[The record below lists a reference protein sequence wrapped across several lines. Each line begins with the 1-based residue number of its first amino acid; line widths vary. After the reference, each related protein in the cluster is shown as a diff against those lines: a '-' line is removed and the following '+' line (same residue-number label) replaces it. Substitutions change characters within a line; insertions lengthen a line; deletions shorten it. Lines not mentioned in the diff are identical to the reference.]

1 MRKLTHNLLA
11 KIIAVFLITIT
22 FFGTIF
28 MAGSVVLV
36 YATGGYEG
44 TAEYAKADVAE
55 SLLYNYAGD
64 IGNVYRAGLDPFERY
79 ENANFWFEVYSED
92 GKLIGSNYDGGEY
105 FTVVK
110 APVVYSFTEKIDSD
124 GSVHLEE
131 EYVSVML
138 YAKQTPTR
146 TDHLSN
152 AYWLINTAFNL
163 QWLFILLTAVGII
176 LFFALATF
184 LMCSAGRYAGEDK
197 PRLSNFD
204 KFPFDILT
212 VGYLVVFMA
221 EYVVLDALYHR
232 SIIFLVAFGV
242 FFFVDFLLLL
252 LYAYTLAARI
262 KTGTLFTGTVIYK
275 MVVGLYRII
284 KRLFQRCIYILR
296 RIPLIWKTV
305 LIVSIVFVM
314 EYLCIILFQFDT
326 FMQIFTWFVSRC
338 FIIPAVLLIAIG
350 FKRLQAGSQKIAN
363 GNIDYKINTDNML
376 FDFKALG
383 ENLNNINSG
392 MKKAVDEQMK
402 SERFKTELITNVS
415 HDIKTPLTSII
426 NYVDLIKKED
436 CDNEKIKEYTEVLDR
451 QSSRLKKL
459 VDDLVEASKA
469 SSGVLA
475 VDMKPCEIGVLL
487 SQTAGEY
494 EEKLK
499 KAGLELVLTQPE
511 TSVTIM
517 ADGRHL
523 WRIFDNLMNNVCKY
537 SLPSSRVYLTL
548 EEQNGNAVVTF
559 KNISKTPLNIT
570 SDELMERF
578 VRGDSSRN
586 TEGSGLGLSITK
598 SLTELQ
604 KGKFDLTVDGD
615 LFKATLTFKI

>member
-1 MRKLTHNLLA
+1 MRKLTHSLMA
-11 KIIAVFLITIT
+11 KIIATFLITIT

-28 MAGSVVLV
+28 MAGSVVVV

-44 TAEYAKADVAE
+44 TAEYAKAEVAE

-79 ENANFWFEVYSED
+79 ENANFWFEVYDED
-92 GKLIGSNYDGGEY
+92 GKLMGSNYDGGEY
-105 FTVVK
+105 ITVVK
-110 APVVYSFTEKIDSD
+110 TPVLYSFDEIWDND
-124 GSVHLEE
+124 GVVHLEE
-131 EYVSVML
+131 EYVTVTL
-138 YAKQTPTR
+138 YAKETPTR

-152 AYWLINTAFNL
+152 AYWLINTAFKL
-163 QWLFILLTAVGII
+163 QWLFVLLTVVGVI

-184 LMCSAGRYAGEDK
+184 LMCSAGRYAGEEK
-197 PRLSNFD
+197 PRPNNFD

-212 VGYLVVFMA
+212 MGYILVFVA
-221 EYVVLDALYHR
+221 EYVVLGALYRR

-252 LYAYTLAARI
+252 LYAYTFAARV
-262 KTGTLFTGTVIYK
+262 KTATLFTGTVIYK
-275 MVVGLYRII
+275 IITGLFRIS

-296 RIPLIWKTV
+296 RIPLVWKTT
-305 LIVSIVFVM
+305 IVVSVIFIL
-314 EYLCIILFQFDT
+314 EYICIILFQFDT
-326 FMQIFTWFVSRC
+326 YMTILAWFMSRC
-338 FIIPAVLLIAIG
+338 FIIPAVLLIAIT
-350 FKRLQAGSQKIAN
+350 FKRIQKGSQKIAN

-376 FDFKALG
+376 FDFKQVG

-494 EEKLK
+494 GEKLE
-499 KAGLELVLTQPE
+499 KADLELVLTQPE
-511 TSVTIM
+511 APVTIM

-523 WRIFDNLMNNVCKY
+523 WRIFDNLMNNICKY

-548 EEQNGNAVVTF
+548 EEQDGNAVVTF

-586 TEGSGLGLSITK
+586 TEGSGLGLSIAK

-604 KGKFDLTVDGD
+604 KGRFDLTVDGD

>member
-1 MRKLTHNLLA
+1 MRKLTHSLMA
-11 KIIAVFLITIT
+11 KIIATFLITIT

-28 MAGSVVLV
+28 MAGSVVVV

-44 TAEYAKADVAE
+44 TAEYAKETVAE
-55 SLLYNYAGD
+55 DFLYNYAGD
-64 IGNVYRAGLDPFERY
+64 IGTVYLSGQDPFERY
-79 ENANFWFEVYSED
+79 ENANFWFEVYDED
-92 GKLIGSNYDGGEY
+92 GKLIGSNYNGGGY
-105 FTVVK
+105 LAVVK
-110 APVVYSFTEKIDSD
+110 TPAVYSFTEKWDDD
-124 GSVHLEE
+124 GSLHLEE
-131 EYVSVML
+131 EYVMVTL
-138 YAKQTPTR
+138 YAKETPTR

-163 QWLFILLTAVGII
+163 QWLFVLLTAVGVV

-212 VGYLVVFMA
+212 AGYLFVFVA
-221 EYVVLDALYHR
+221 EFVLLVALYHR
-232 SIIFLVAFGV
+232 SIVFLIAFAV
-242 FFFVDFLLLL
+242 FFFVDFLLIL
-252 LYAYTLAARI
+252 LYAYTFAARV
-262 KTGTLFTGTVIYK
+262 KTGALFSGTVIYK
-275 MVVGLYRII
+275 IVVGLYRIV
-284 KRLFQRCIYILR
+284 KRLSQRCVYILR
-296 RIPLIWKTV
+296 RIPIIWKTTI
-305 LIVSIVFVM
+305 IVSVVFIM
-314 EYLCIILFQFDT
+314 EYLCIVLFEFDT
-326 FMQIFTWFVSRC
+326 SMQIFTWFVSRC
-338 FIIPAVLLIAIG
+338 FIIPAVLLIAIT
-350 FKRLQAGSQKIAN
+350 FKRLQQGSRKIAN

-376 FDFKALG
+376 FDFKDLG

-494 EEKLK
+494 GEKLEK
-499 KAGLELVLTQPE
+499 SGLELVLTQPE
-511 TSVTIM
+511 TPVTVM

-523 WRIFDNLMNNVCKY
+523 WRIFDNLMNNICKY

-586 TEGSGLGLSITK
+586 TEGSGLGLSIAK

-604 KGKFDLTVDGD
+604 KGRFDLTVDGD

>member
-1 MRKLTHNLLA
+1 MRKLTHSLMA
-11 KIIAVFLITIT
+11 KIIATFLITIT
-22 FFGTIF
+22 FFGTLF
-28 MAGSVVLV
+28 MAGSVAVV

-44 TAEYAKADVAE
+44 TAEYAKANVAE
-55 SLLYNYAGD
+55 SFLYNYAGD
-64 IGNVYRAGLDPFERY
+64 IGNVYCAGQDPFERY
-79 ENANFWFEVYSED
+79 ENANFWFEVYDED
-92 GKLIGSNYDGGEY
+92 GNLIGSNYNGGEY
-105 FTVVK
+105 LAVVK
-110 APVVYSFTEKIDSD
+110 TSAVYSFTERWEYD

-131 EYVSVML
+131 DYVWVTL
-138 YAKQTPTR
+138 YAKAAPTR

-152 AYWLINTAFNL
+152 AYWIINTAFNL
-163 QWLFILLTAVGII
+163 QWLFILLTAVGVI

-184 LMCSAGRYAGEDK
+184 LMCCAGRYAGEDK

-204 KFPFDILT
+204 KFPFDLLT
-212 VGYLVVFMA
+212 AGYLFIFAA
-221 EYVVLDALYHR
+221 EYVILDALYHR
-232 SIIFLVAFGV
+232 SIVFLLALA
-242 FFFVDFLLLL
+242 FFFFIDFLLLL

-262 KTGTLFTGTVIYK
+262 KTATLFTGTVIYK
-275 MVVGLYRII
+275 IIAAFFRIA

-296 RIPLIWKTV
+296 RIPLIWKTSI
-305 LIVSIVFVM
+305 IVSVIFIL
-314 EYLCIILFQFDT
+314 EYVCILLFEFDT
-326 FMQIFTWFVSRC
+326 SMQIFTWFISRC
-338 FIIPAVLLIAIG
+338 FIVPAVLLIAIT
-350 FKRLQAGSQKIAN
+350 FKRLQNGSEKIAN

-376 FDFKALG
+376 FDFKQVG

-436 CDNEKIKEYTEVLDR
+436 CGNEKIKEYTEVLDR

-469 SSGVLA
+469 SSGVLP

-494 EEKLK
+494 GEKLE

-511 TSVTIM
+511 TPVTIM

-523 WRIFDNLMNNVCKY
+523 WRIFDNLMNNICKY

-604 KGKFDLTVDGD
+604 EGGFDLTVDGD
-615 LFKATLTFKI
+615 LFKATLIFKI

>member
-1 MRKLTHNLLA
+1 MRKLTHSLIA
-11 KIIAVFLITIT
+11 KIVATFLITIT
-22 FFGTIF
+22 FFGTLF
-28 MAGSVVLV
+28 MAGSVAVV

-44 TAEYAKADVAE
+44 TAEYAKANVAE
-55 SLLYNYAGD
+55 DFLYNYAGD
-64 IGNVYRAGLDPFERY
+64 IGNVYCAGQDPFERY
-79 ENANFWFEVYSED
+79 ENANFWFEVYDQE
-92 GKLIGSNYDGGEY
+92 GNLLGSNYDGGEY
-105 FTVVK
+105 VAVVK
-110 APVVYSFTEKIDSD
+110 TTAVYGFTEVEDENGWGI
-124 GSVHLEE
+124 EE
-131 EYVSVML
+131 DIVNVTL
-138 YAKQTPTR
+138 YAKATPTR

-152 AYWLINTAFNL
+152 AYWVINTAFDL
-163 QWLFILLTAVGII
+163 QWLFILLTVVGVI

-184 LMCSAGRYAGEDK
+184 LMCCAGRYAGEDK

-212 VGYLVVFMA
+212 VCYLFVFIA
-221 EYVVLDALYHR
+221 EIGVLNVLYHR
-232 SIIFLVAFGV
+232 SIVFLVAFAF

-252 LYAYTLAARI
+252 LYAYTIAARI
-262 KTGTLFTGTVIYK
+262 KTATLFTGTAVYK
-275 MVVGLYRII
+275 VV
-284 KRLFQRCIYILR
+284 KKCIYLLR
-296 RIPLIWKTV
+296 RIPLVWKTT
-305 LIVSIVFVM
+305 IVVSVIFIL
-314 EYLCIILFQFDT
+314 EYVCIILFQFDT
-326 FMQIFTWFVSRC
+326 YMTILAWFFSRC
-338 FIIPAVLLIAIG
+338 IIIPTVLLIAIT
-350 FKRLQAGSQKIAN
+350 FKRIQYGSKKIAN

-376 FDFKALG
+376 FDFKQVG
-383 ENLNNINSG
+383 ENLNNINVG

-451 QSSRLKKL
+451 QSLRLKKL

-494 EEKLK
+494 GEKLER
-499 KAGLELVLTQPE
+499 AGLELVLTQPE
-511 TSVTIM
+511 TPVTVM

-523 WRIFDNLMNNVCKY
+523 WRIFDNLMNNICKY

-548 EEQNGNAVVTF
+548 EELNDNAVVTF

-570 SDELMERF
+570 SDELLERF

-586 TEGSGLGLSITK
+586 TEGSGLGLSIAK

-604 KGKFDLTVDGD
+604 KGRFDLTVDGD
-615 LFKATLTFKI
+615 LFKAALTFKM

>member
-1 MRKLTHNLLA
+1 MRKLTHSLMA
-11 KIIAVFLITIT
+11 KIIATFLITIT

-28 MAGSVVLV
+28 MAGSVVVV

-44 TAEYAKADVAE
+44 TAEYAKERVAE
-55 SLLYNYAGD
+55 DFLYNYAGD
-64 IGNVYRAGLDPFERY
+64 IGSVYLSGQDPFERY
-79 ENANFWFEVYSED
+79 QNANFWFEVRD
-92 GKLIGSNYDGGEY
+92 DNGTLIGSNYNGEGY
-105 FTVVK
+105 IAMVK
-110 APVVYSFTEKIDSD
+110 APAVYSFTEKWDD
-124 GSVHLEE
+124 NGGFHLEE
-131 EYVSVML
+131 NYVHVTL
-138 YAKQTPTR
+138 YAKETPTR

-163 QWLFILLTAVGII
+163 QWLFVLLTVVGVI

-197 PRLSNFD
+197 PRLNNFD

-212 VGYLVVFMA
+212 VGYLFVFVA
-221 EYVVLDALYHR
+221 ELGVLNVLYHR
-232 SIIFLVAFGV
+232 SIIFIFCFGI

-252 LYAYTLAARI
+252 LYAYTVAARI
-262 KTGTLFTGTVIYK
+262 KTGTLFTGTAAYK
-275 MVVGLYRII
+275 II
-284 KRLFQRCIYILR
+284 KKSFYLLR
-296 RIPLIWKTV
+296 RIPLIWKTT
-305 LIVSIVFVM
+305 LAVSVIFM
-314 EYLCIILFQFDT
+314 LEYICIILFEFDT
-326 FMQIFTWFVSRC
+326 PTLIFAWFVSRC
-338 FIIPAVLLIAIG
+338 FIIPAVLLIAIT
-350 FKRLQAGSQKIAN
+350 FKRIQNGSKKIAN

-376 FDFKALG
+376 FDFKQVG
-383 ENLNNINSG
+383 ENLNNINIG

-451 QSSRLKKL
+451 QSSKLKKL

-494 EEKLK
+494 EEKLE
-499 KAGLELVLTQPE
+499 KAGLELVLTKPE
-511 TSVTIM
+511 PPVTIM

-523 WRIFDNLMNNVCKY
+523 WRIFDNLMNNICKY

-586 TEGSGLGLSITK
+586 TEGSGLGLSIAK

-604 KGKFDLTVDGD
+604 KGDFDLTVDGD

>member
-1 MRKLTHNLLA
+1 MRKLTHSLIA
-11 KIIAVFLITIT
+11 KIIATFLITIT

-28 MAGSVVLV
+28 MAGSVAVV
-36 YATGGYEG
+36 YVTGGYEG
-44 TAEYAKADVAE
+44 TAEYAKERVAE
-55 SLLYNYAGD
+55 DFLYNYAGD
-64 IGNVYRAGLDPFERY
+64 IGTVYLSGQDPFERY
-79 ENANFWFEVYSED
+79 ENANFWFEVFDDD
-92 GKLIGSNYDGGEY
+92 GKLIGSNYNGGEY
-105 FTVVK
+105 VALVK
-110 APVVYSFTEKIDSD
+110 TPAVYSFTEKVDDD
-124 GSVHLEE
+124 GTVHLEE
-131 EYVSVML
+131 SYVTVTL
-138 YAKQTPTR
+138 YAKETPTR

-163 QWLFILLTAVGII
+163 QWLFVLLTVVGVI

-184 LMCSAGRYAGEDK
+184 LMCCAGRYAGEEK
-197 PRLSNFD
+197 PRLNNFD

-212 VGYLVVFMA
+212 VGYLFVFLA
-221 EYVVLDALYHR
+221 EIGVLNVLYHR
-232 SIIFLVAFGV
+232 SIIFIFGFGI

-252 LYAYTLAARI
+252 LYAYTIAARI
-262 KTGTLFTGTVIYK
+262 KTGTLFTGTAVYK
-275 MVVGLYRII
+275 II
-284 KRLFQRCIYILR
+284 KKLVYLLR
-296 RIPLIWKTV
+296 RIPLIWKTALV
-305 LIVSIVFVM
+305 VSAIFM
-314 EYLCIILFQFDT
+314 LEYICIILFQFDT
-326 FMQIFTWFVSRC
+326 SMQIFTWFISRC
-338 FIIPAVLLIAIG
+338 FIIPAVLLIAIT
-350 FKRLQAGSQKIAN
+350 FKRIQNGSKKIAN

-376 FDFKALG
+376 FDFKQVG
-383 ENLNNINSG
+383 ENLNNINRG

-436 CDNEKIKEYTEVLDR
+436 CENEKIKEYTEVLDR

-494 EEKLK
+494 GEKLE
-499 KAGLELVLTQPE
+499 KAGLELVLTKPE
-511 TSVTIM
+511 TPVTVM

-586 TEGSGLGLSITK
+586 TEGSGLGLSIAK

-604 KGKFDLTVDGD
+604 KGNFDLTVDGD
-615 LFKATLTFKI
+615 LFKATLTFKT